1 MFNLEFEL
9 TQNDFINLG
18 RDMLTISKFRKPY
31 MINAGIGIILLY
43 IISII
48 IFRNWQGLVY
58 PSLIAI
64 IVIYV
69 ILNNGRSMYKNAK
82 DVDLMRK
89 FEFKDEGYTLT
100 TNNSVTNFAYE
111 SIKELYNT
119 PHSLIFID
127 KNGIMQFIPKRVVIN
142 LNLYNYLQNKVNM

>member
-100 TNNSVTNFAYE
+100 TNNSVTNFAYK